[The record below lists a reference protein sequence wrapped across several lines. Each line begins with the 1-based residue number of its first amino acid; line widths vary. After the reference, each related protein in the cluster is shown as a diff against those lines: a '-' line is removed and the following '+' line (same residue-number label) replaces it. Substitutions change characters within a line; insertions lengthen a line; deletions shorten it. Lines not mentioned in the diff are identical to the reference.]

1 MCEFLGI
8 TDEIRSNI
16 YEASLMWVGLADDNT
31 TNSGDGDDEN
41 DNDNDN
47 DVSIFDLACSNDD
60 FTTLCSLVETC
71 IDSFDAD
78 KIFTVFAPTDE
89 AFKALD
95 EEVGGLDT
103 AIYSNDVSCESGRA
117 TLIKMMTGVDARIK
131 CTNGTPYGIKGGG
144 NDELVNFVDV
154 DIEAADGVIHI
165 IDGVLFIRD

>member
-1 MCEFLGI
+1 M
-8 TDEIRSNI
+8 
-16 YEASLMWVGLADDNT
+16 
-31 TNSGDGDDEN
+31 
-41 DNDNDN
+41 
-47 DVSIFDLACSNDD
+47 IFAVDLACSNDD

-78 KIFTVFAPTDE
+78 EIFTVFAPTDE
-89 AFKALD
+89 AIEALD

-103 AIYSNDVSCESGRA
+103 VDEDTLCDILKYHVVAGKAIYSNDVSCESGRA

-154 DIEAADGVIHI
+154 DIEAADGVIHS

>member
-1 MCEFLGI
+1 M
-8 TDEIRSNI
+8 
-16 YEASLMWVGLADDNT
+16 
-31 TNSGDGDDEN
+31 
-41 DNDNDN
+41 
-47 DVSIFDLACSNDD
+47 IFAVDLACSNDD

-103 AIYSNDVSCESGRA
+103 VDEDTLCDILKYHVVAGKAIYSNDVSCENGRA
-117 TLIKMMTGVDARIK
+117 TLIK
-131 CTNGTPYGIKGGG
+131 TPYGIKGDG
-144 NDELVNFVDV
+144 NDEPVNFVGV
-154 DIEAADGVIHI
+154 DIGASDGVIHS